1 MLHLLRRSLWIG
13 LLLLL
18 IAAPVGAAPRRMIAM
33 NYAAQA
39 LDSGFA
45 NPERGFYDQDA
56 PMWLGTERSPQS
68 VTTLRNLRTQG
79 ISMLRWYLLIDE
91 FRASPIDADTLT
103 YIRAQFANVRDA
115 GMKVIPRFAYNF
127 PQGGSYPY
135 QDPDAPR
142 DRVLAHIAQLE
153 PILREYADVIAFME
167 IGFVGAWGEWHSST
181 NNLVNFPEGI
191 NDSSRAIV
199 ERLLQALP
207 PERMIAMRYTPYK
220 QAFYGDQ
227 PLSEAQAFGG
237 SAQAR
242 MGAHNDCF
250 LASNTDWGTYPE
262 EPAAREALKT
272 YLNLDNRFLPQGGE
286 TCNAAQDAQPYIGC
300 TNALAELARMRFSTL
315 NIDYE
320 ENVLNGWR
328 SGGCFDQIADR
339 LGYRFR
345 LTGAALSETAAAGG
359 AFDIAL
365 SLVNEGFAS
374 PYNPRGLEIILR
386 ATANG
391 ALYRLALQT
400 QFDPRRWL
408 PESGTIRISAQ
419 AGMPATM
426 PAGRYEALLNLP
438 DPQPA
443 LYARPEY
450 AIRLANSGM
459 WEAATGFNRLSILV
473 DVTAAGTSAPYTGE
487 MVFVGG

>member
-1 MLHLLRRSLWIG
+1 MLQRIRRSLWIG
-13 LLLLL
+13 LLLVLL
-18 IAAPVGAAPRRMIAM
+18 AAPASAAPTRMIAM
-33 NYAAQA
+33 SYAAQP
-39 LDSGFA
+39 LDSGFP
-45 NPERGFYDQDA
+45 NPERGFYDQDG
-56 PMWLGTERSPQS
+56 PLWLGTQRSPQS
-68 VTTLRNLRTQG
+68 VATLRALRNQG

-91 FRASPIDADTLT
+91 FRASPIDADTLA
-103 YIRAQFANVRDA
+103 YIQGQFANAREA

-127 PQGGSYPY
+127 PTGGTYPY

-153 PILREYADVIAFME
+153 PLLREYADVIAFME

-191 NDSSRAIV
+191 NDNSRAIV
-199 ERLLQALP
+199 ARLLQALP

-220 QAFYGDQ
+220 QALYGDQ
-227 PLSEAQAFGG
+227 PLTEAQAFSGT
-237 SAQAR
+237 AQAR

-262 EPAAREALKT
+262 DPTAREALKT

-300 TNALAELARMRFSTL
+300 ANALTELSRMRFSTL
-315 NIDYE
+315 NIGYE

-328 SGGCFDQIADR
+328 AGGCFNQIADR

-345 LTGAALSETAAAGG
+345 LTGAALSETTAAGG

-365 SLVNEGFAS
+365 TLVNDGFAS

-386 ATANG
+386 STANG
-391 ALYRLALQT
+391 ALYRLSLQA
-400 QFDPRRWL
+400 QYDPRRWL
-408 PESGTIRISAQ
+408 PENGTISISVQ
-419 AGMPATM
+419 AGLPGAM
-426 PAGRYEALLNLP
+426 PAGRYEVLLNLP

-450 AIRLANSGM
+450 AIRLANAGM
-459 WEAATGFNRLSILV
+459 WEAATGFNRLGISV
-473 DVTAAGTSAPYTGE
+473 DVAPAGSTTPFSGE
-487 MVFVGG
+487 LIFNED